1 MARPYRKR
9 AVRNLQSA
17 GTGAAKLGSK
27 AIVGLSRWVVTDHT
41 GMGARMSKMPKMGF
55 IDSIRYGI
63 TYLMGYVIIGVAGA
77 ALTGLWIYVLI
88 VYGIPFLLGF

>member
-41 GMGARMSKMPKMGF
+41 GMGTRITKMPNTPGMGF

-63 TYLMGYVIIGVAGA
+63 TYLIGYVIIGVAGA
-77 ALTGLWIYVLI
+77 VLTGIWVYVLW
-88 VYGIPFLLGF
+88 

>member
-17 GTGAAKLGSK
+17 GTGAAKLGSR

-41 GMGARMSKMPKMGF
+41 GMGTRMRNTPKMGF
-55 IDSIRYGI
+55 IDSILDGI
-63 TYLMGYVIIGVAGA
+63 TYLIGYLIITVTGAVLMGILV
-77 ALTGLWIYVLI
+77 YVLI
-88 VYGIPFLLGF
+88 AYGIPLLLGL